1 MENRDYVSKLTASL
15 NNIEN
20 KFSTLSNDHQQYK
33 IDSEHTICVLSS
45 KLNAS
50 EEIVKQ
56 ILPGNLL
63 LIAKLLIFLNF
74 TLHIYIKCKRLVNY
88 VKKYLCFS

>member
-1 MENRDYVSKLTASL
+1 MENRDYVSALTSSL
-15 NNIEN
+15 NDIEK
-20 KFSTLSNDHQQYK
+20 KFSTLTNDHQQYK

-56 ILPGNLL
+56 ILPGNL
-63 LIAKLLIFLNF
+63 FLFIIN
-74 TLHIYIKCKRLVNY
+74 
-88 VKKYLCFS
+88 